1 MRHEFRSQL
10 VEQHSIRWRVR
21 IPKIVDGIDDALA
34 DHVVPKAVDDRPRE
48 VRIVRSDEPLNELLS
63 PIFVG
68 AEFAERFSERDGGN
82 VLIGHRMPDFGSA
95 VEKHDLV
102 ITHELLAFEFHPR
115 EVGGKSVVVSLSDR
129 FKRMVV
135 ALRAADADPE
145 KQLRH
150 HLGRVFRRA
159 GNPMKI
165 RRRPVQGVAE
175 TGERLPGKLVE
186 RSIVLEA
193 VDQVAMKTVDAT
205 LADRD
210 IAAAH
215 DVRPFHRPENGK
227 FITVQKLVDQRAA
240 FLWLLRIEK
249 RGGFLGGGQ
258 CADGVEVNSPQE
270 DFIGSELRG
279 KNLQFTLV
287 SKHRLVD
294 EILDRRRAIHKLLI
308 RLHAGEASSDNLP
321 EISHEEGG
329 FGRTGKLDESGSGD
343 GRAGIFLRRK
353 DGQVCHVA

>member
-34 DHVVPKAVDDRPRE
+34 DHVVPQSVDDRSGE
-48 VRIVRSDEPLNELLS
+48 VRISRAGEPLDK
-63 PIFVG
+63 FFAAVVVR
-68 AEFAERFSERDGGN
+68 AEFAWRCAERDRRD
-82 VLIGHRMPDFGSA
+82 VLIRDRVPDFRSA
-95 VEKHDLV
+95 VEIHDLV
-102 ITHELLAFEFHPR
+102 IAHELLAFEFHPR

-129 FKRMVV
+129 FERVVV

-150 HLGRVFRRA
+150 RLGRVFRRA

-165 RRRPVQGVAE
+165 RRWPVQRVAE
-175 TGERLPGKLVE
+175 TGECLPGKLVE
-186 RSIVLEA
+186 RPIVLKA

-205 LADRD
+205 FADRD

-329 FGRTGKLDESGSGD
+329 FGRAGKLDESGSGD

-353 DGQVCHVA
+353 DGQVCHVT